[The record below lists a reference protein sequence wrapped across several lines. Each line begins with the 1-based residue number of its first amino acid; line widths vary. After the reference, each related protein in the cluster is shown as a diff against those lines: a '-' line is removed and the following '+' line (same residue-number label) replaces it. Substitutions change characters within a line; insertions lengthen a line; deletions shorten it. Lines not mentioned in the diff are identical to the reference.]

1 MNFDASHPFSQAF
14 EYASDQIGLRFQNPL
29 YQITEFFRG
38 SKLRSSLREVKHF
51 GQTIVK
57 SARKRQSQTAF
68 KSLFTKNEPI
78 FDTLIDSLMATFS
91 YNPEIVADAAL
102 NFLSAGRD
110 TTAQSLTWTFY
121 LIMRHQSQ
129 IDSFLKPDLQNLQ
142 DDNRHDSK
150 HQNVQPPPK
159 SKQKPTSTNTINVP
173 SLQPTHI
180 PHLTALFYESLRL
193 YPPVPFEL
201 KQCTKDITLPDGTFL
216 PKGAIVLWC
225 IWAMNRSRSRWGV
238 DAETF
243 RPGRWLERIPTSD
256 SDPEKDQR
264 SAGEVHFVPKTA
276 YEFPVFNGGPRSCL
290 GKRMAELMAVW
301 VIARMLG
308 EFVFEESFDHDTNTA
323 LGGEKERNVR
333 ISQNSL
339 TLPMKDGLPCYVRLR
354 TE

>member
-1 MNFDASHPFSQAF
+1 MNFDASNPFSQAF

-29 YQITEFFRG
+29 YRITELFTG
-38 SKLRSSLREVKHF
+38 SKLRSALREVKRF

-91 YNPEIVADAAL
+91 YDPEIVADAAL

-121 LIMRHQSQ
+121 LIMRHQPQ
-129 IDSFLKPDLQNLQ
+129 IESFLEPELQHLQ
-142 DDNRHDSK
+142 
-150 HQNVQPPPK
+150 QQEQQTAQPPPK
-159 SKQKPTSTNTINVP
+159 SNQTSNTNPRKIMTVP
-173 SLQPTHI
+173 SLQPSAI

-201 KQCTKDITLPDGTFL
+201 KQCAKDVTLPDGTFL
-216 PKGAIVLWC
+216 PKNAIVVWC
-225 IWAMNRSRSRWGV
+225 IWAMNRSRRRWGEE
-238 DAETF
+238 AEMF
-243 RPGRWLERIPTSD
+243 MPGRWLERTS
-256 SDPEKDQR
+256 
-264 SAGEVHFVPKTA
+264 SADEGKEEVRFVPKTA

-290 GKRMAELMAVW
+290 GKKMAEVMAVW
-301 VIARMLG
+301 VIARMLE
-308 EFVFEESFDHDTNTA
+308 EFEFEEIFDDSART
-323 LGGEKERNVR
+323 GKERKER
-333 ISQNSL
+333 SSQNSL

-354 TE
+354 TTS